1 MNCYKQIYAR
11 IFVLLVG
18 YCLAGFCA
26 AQVQVEKAWVQLA
39 PPTARA
45 HAAYMQI
52 HNSQTQAQ
60 TIIGLRA
67 DCCAMVMLHQTR
79 NDGDKVK
86 MDHLEYLEIP
96 AHASV
101 QLAPGGLHIMLMQA
115 TSELALGSKV
125 TISFDFRDGST
136 QDVELNVKQVNP

>member
-11 IFVLLVG
+11 IFMLLVG

-26 AQVQVEKAWVQLA
+26 AQVQVENAWVQLA
-39 PPTARA
+39 PPSARV

-79 NDGDKVK
+79 KDGDKVK